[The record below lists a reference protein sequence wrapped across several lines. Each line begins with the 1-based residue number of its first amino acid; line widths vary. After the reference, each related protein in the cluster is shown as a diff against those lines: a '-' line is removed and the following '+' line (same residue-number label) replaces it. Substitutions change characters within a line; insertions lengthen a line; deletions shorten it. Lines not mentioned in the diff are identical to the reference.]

1 MAATVQDR
9 LATLSHGW
17 ERSGDRRA
25 IFAQCY
31 LIMTARV
38 REAIAAGEFVDGVW
52 VTRLLDRFADYYFD
66 AIDAHAIPDAPVPC
80 PPVWVRAFDACTDPG
95 CHPLRALLLGIN
107 AHINHDLALAI
118 VDVLQDWADLDDVA
132 RETRR
137 ADHEHVNTII
147 EATTDEVQR
156 DVVARWAPG
165 TAILDLVLGPLDE
178 WVFGVAVE
186 SFRGNVWVDA
196 MTVMALPT
204 DGRGP
209 TLIAIGRRADEV
221 ADVLTFG
228 RGRS

>member
-9 LATLSHGW
+9 LTTLSSGW
-17 ERSGDRRA
+17 ARSGDRRA

-31 LIMTARV
+31 LIMTGRV
-38 REAIAAGEFVDGVW
+38 REAIDAGEFVDGVW
-52 VTRLLDRFADYYFD
+52 VTHLLDRFADYYFD
-66 AIDAHAIPDAPVPC
+66 ALDAHASPDPPLPC
-80 PPVWVRAFDACTDPG
+80 PAVWVRAFDACTDSR

-118 VDVLQDWADLDDVA
+118 VDVLEDWADLDEA
-132 RETRR
+132 TRETRR
-137 ADHEHVNTII
+137 RDHEHVNSII
-147 EATTDEVQR
+147 ETTTDEVQR

-165 TAILDLVLGPLDE
+165 TAILDVVLGPLDE
-178 WVFGVAVE
+178 WVFSIVVN

-204 DGRGP
+204 DGRGA

-221 ADVLTFG
+221 ADLLTFG